1 MSARCSPIQR
11 AFPPYRKRLREER
24 RTRTS
29 TVSKNRGRI
38 ETRTLTVCNVSS
50 IKPGDLYSS
59 DWPGFKQ
66 IFKLERE
73 VREAGRVTNTTS
85 YAITSVPPGMYTAAQ
100 WLQIWRNHWGI
111 ENRCFYV
118 RDVTLREDASRLRTG
133 EAPRTAIWPRSA
145 TPPWDFSA
153 AWAWKMWPIPF
164 VNTPSTSPNS
174 PAA

>member
-1 MSARCSPIQR
+1 
-11 AFPPYRKRLREER
+11 
-24 RTRTS
+24 
-29 TVSKNRGRI
+29 
-38 ETRTLTVCNVSS
+38 VSS